1 MGPHNGGD
9 ATKNIVDLYFI
20 LGTTS
25 WGGPQKKT
33 TISLFRDVTVCNRW
47 YFLLNFQVSGK
58 ITPPN
63 SCFVGFP
70 INRLCIPFWF
80 TTKNIMPRTTWK
92 TYCCRPKILFQL
104 MCLHEWLFTHLCSI
118 WKFRNPE
125 VRVTQSESSSQS
137 HPVIHVE
144 YESVELAFNIIQ
156 CIRLCVQLVVHTIHI
171 RLCSWSLGTITF
183 GKSKQNPTEI

>member
-1 MGPHNGGD
+1 MGGAP
-9 ATKNIVDLYFI
+9 
-20 LGTTS
+20 
-25 WGGPQKKT
+25 KKT
-33 TISLFRDVTVCNRW
+33 TISLFQDVTVCNRW

-70 INRLCIPFWF
+70 INRLCIPFWLQQ
-80 TTKNIMPRTTWK
+80 K
-92 TYCCRPKILFQL
+92 TSNQEPPGRHIVAGLRYSFNWCVCMSGCSPIFAAFGSFETPK
-104 MCLHEWLFTHLCSI
+104 
-118 WKFRNPE
+118 
-125 VRVTQSESSSQS
+125 SESSSQS

-171 RLCSWSLGTITF
+171 RLCSGALELSRLVNPNKTRPKF
-183 GKSKQNPTEI
+183 SVLRSFKRKQT

>member
-1 MGPHNGGD
+1 MGGSP
-9 ATKNIVDLYFI
+9 
-20 LGTTS
+20 
-25 WGGPQKKT
+25 KKT
-33 TISLFRDVTVCNRW
+33 TISLFQDVTVCNRW

-58 ITPPN
+58 ITPSN

-70 INRLCIPFWF
+70 INHLCIPFWF
-80 TTKNIMPRTTWK
+80 TTKNIIPRTTWK

-125 VRVTQSESSSQS
+125 VRVIQSESSSQS

-144 YESVELAFNIIQ
+144 YESAELAFNIIQ

-171 RLCSWSLGTITF
+171 RLCNGALELSRLVNPNKTRPKFSVLRSF
-183 GKSKQNPTEI
+183 KRKQT